1 MYVHNIMSGTMIA
14 QRGLTGVN
22 QMPEKMFNH
31 QITKKMKRNLMLSL
45 AAMFAMVI
53 MFSSCAKVPEVE
65 ITNAKAAVEAAKA
78 AEADRYVTAEYRAL
92 NDSLNVAMTEI
103 ETQKSKFALLRSY
116 KKANAMLANVMTLS
130 NTVKENAGIRK
141 EEVKNQ
147 AQQSLAEATTLVAE
161 VKDLITKAPKGKEG
175 KEALE
180 AIQNDLVLVEASL
193 GEVST
198 LINNGDYLTAVD
210 KVKAANDKAA
220 SLKTELEE
228 AIAKKAKR

>member
-1 MYVHNIMSGTMIA
+1 MSGTMIA

-161 VKDLITKAPKGKEG
+161 VKDLLTKSPKGKEG